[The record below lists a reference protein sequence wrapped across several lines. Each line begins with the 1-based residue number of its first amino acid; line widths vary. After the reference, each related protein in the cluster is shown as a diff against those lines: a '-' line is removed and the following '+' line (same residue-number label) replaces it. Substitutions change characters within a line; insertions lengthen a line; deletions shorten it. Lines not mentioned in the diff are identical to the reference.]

1 MNIKFYLDELLYIYR
16 KSRSEFIFLTVIYFL
31 TLIIFSGILQ
41 TSNYVTKI
49 IKQSVK
55 ASYLKAFLQDDAK
68 QKEIN
73 VIINLLSQ
81 NPLVE
86 KVEYISKERA
96 REEFKE
102 RFPRYAPLLEM
113 FSESPFPQN
122 IEIRFKEKAIGTDII
137 QSTSDFLSRFPSVAN
152 VQHNYQTPIS
162 LFNILKNILEFGL
175 ILFVA
180 FMTLY
185 IPLNLSFL
193 KSIFEREK
201 KLFALTEFFGSSRTP
216 LAVTFVIGVAL
227 PLVIMSLINYF
238 IFQKISK
245 LFDISTW
252 PILLLTLYFLMLQFL
267 LSVDVLEQ

>member
-1 MNIKFYLDELLYIYR
+1 MNIKFYLDELLYIYK

-31 TLIIFSGILQ
+31 TLIIFSGIIQ
-41 TSNYVTKI
+41 TSFYVSKI
-49 IKQSVK
+49 LNQSVK
-55 ASYLKAFLQDDAK
+55 ACYLKAFLQDNVK
-68 QKEIN
+68 QNEIN
-73 VIINLLSQ
+73 VITNLFSQ
-81 NPLVE
+81 NPLVD

-113 FSESPFPQN
+113 FKESPFPQN
-122 IEIRFKEKAIGTDII
+122 IEIRFKENAISTRII
-137 QSTSDFLSRFPSVAN
+137 KSTSDFLSRFPYVAN

-162 LFNILKNILEFGL
+162 LFNIQKNIIEFGL

-180 FMTLY
+180 FMVLY

-193 KSIFEREK
+193 RSIFEKEK
-201 KLFALTEFFGSSRTP
+201 KLFTLTEFFGSSRTP
-216 LAVTFVIGVAL
+216 LAVTFVIGVAI
-227 PLVIMSLINYF
+227 PLVVMSLINYF

-252 PILLLTLYFLMLQFL
+252 PILLLTLYFLILQFL
-267 LSVDVLEQ
+267 FSIDVLEQ